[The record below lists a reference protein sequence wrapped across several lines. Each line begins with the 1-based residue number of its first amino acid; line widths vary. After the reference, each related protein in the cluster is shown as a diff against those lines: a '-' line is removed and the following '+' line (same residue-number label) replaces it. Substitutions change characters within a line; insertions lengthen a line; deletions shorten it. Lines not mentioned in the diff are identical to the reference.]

1 MEVVCQG
8 LACPYSKRSDLCEQT
23 VVGGNDD
30 GGGEHA
36 NRLAASEA
44 RAKVRGGN
52 TDGPTGVCCGL
63 LLIHQKGFPHP
74 SYTQEAF

>member
-1 MEVVCQG
+1 MKKSISRMSH
-8 LACPYSKRSDLCEQT
+8 LSATLIRILTQT